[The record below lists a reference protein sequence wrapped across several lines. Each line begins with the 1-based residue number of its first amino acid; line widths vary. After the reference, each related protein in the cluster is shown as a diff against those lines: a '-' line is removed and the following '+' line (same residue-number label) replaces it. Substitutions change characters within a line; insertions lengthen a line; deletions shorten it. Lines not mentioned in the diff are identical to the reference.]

1 MLANVGGKI
10 GRVTHLIWL
19 GLRSILHRASALP
32 GCYWSICCSTIPPHR
47 QEAYLGFLTD
57 QRVAPDEINIAGW
70 ELLLRNYRLS
80 ENAADVSHEALIKD
94 LERNELALTLL
105 RESPVS
111 LVAAERLLTAVRRW
125 LLLSKQWQHYPKLMT
140 ALQVQASLN
149 GGAWPFDDV
158 ERARLAEE
166 RCNSVNTV
174 YFPVRT
180 TGKNLSTPAADDP
193 ITSAVAMQY
202 EGWPYPA
209 WTRVTVGKATH
220 LPAVIGAI
228 DNESREMLPIEA
240 NMLIAGCGTGRQAA
254 AIALDYPDAT
264 ITAIDLSQASLDYA
278 QRQYAALG
286 IVNVRFIK
294 LDLHDVAAL
303 NQRFHA
309 IHCTGVLHHLP
320 DPERGLKILADVL
333 HPGGVMR
340 IMVYNRHRRLMMNGA
355 RAFVISDLLKEPIC
369 DDLLRQV
376 RRRFLEQPKNPA
388 AAYVM
393 CSTFRRWP
401 VPTIFFYIDT
411 KTRLTSNASKM
422 LSLML
427 DYACCRSICHRL
439 PLRHATMLCFPMILS
454 IAILN
459 HGRASS

>member
-1 MLANVGGKI
+1 
-10 GRVTHLIWL
+10 
-19 GLRSILHRASALP
+19 
-32 GCYWSICCSTIPPHR
+32 
-47 QEAYLGFLTD
+47 
-57 QRVAPDEINIAGW
+57 
-70 ELLLRNYRLS
+70 
-80 ENAADVSHEALIKD
+80 
-94 LERNELALTLL
+94 
-105 RESPVS
+105 
-111 LVAAERLLTAVRRW
+111 
-125 LLLSKQWQHYPKLMT
+125 MT

-174 YFPVRT
+174 YFPIRVAE
-180 TGKNLSTPAADDP
+180 KNLSAPAADDP

-228 DNESREMLPIEA
+228 DNESGEMLPIEA

-278 QRQYAALG
+278 QRQCAALG

-393 CSTFRRWP
+393 CSRDFSTLAGTHDLLLHRHEDPFDIQRIENAL
-401 VPTIFFYIDT
+401 THA
-411 KTRLTSNASKM
+411 RLRM
-422 LSLML
+422 LSFDMPSPAITARYDAMFPNDPKHRDFESWARFELI
-427 DYACCRSICHRL
+427 DRDACEHHFSFWCRSY
-439 PLRHATMLCFPMILS
+439 TS
-454 IAILN
+454 
-459 HGRASS
+459 